1 MPSLGSYDA
10 LRQQEA
16 STDDINEARDR
27 AEKLVKTSK
36 GVLQFDVQSEQ
47 RMRLVQASLTEPGA
61 QVQWKM
67 ADNSTVVLTEATMSA
82 LIEEATVNMAAR
94 IQSVFARASL
104 LKTKKNLGQVVT
116 LRDISEEQ
124 W

>member
-16 STDDINEARDR
+16 STDDINAARDR

-36 GVLQFDVQSEQ
+36 GILQFDAQSEQ
-47 RMRLVQASLTEPGA
+47 RMRVVLASLNEPGA
-61 QVQWKM
+61 KVHWKM
-67 ADNSTVVLTEATMSA
+67 ADNSTVELSEASMSA

-94 IQSVFARASL
+94 IQTVFARASL

>member
-1 MPSLGSYDA
+1 MPSLGSYDS

-16 STDDINEARDR
+16 STDDINAARDR

-36 GVLQFDVQSEQ
+36 GVLQFDAQSEQ
-47 RMRLVQASLTEPGA
+47 RMRVVLASLNGPGA
-61 QVQWKM
+61 KVHWKM
-67 ADNSTVVLTEATMSA
+67 ADNSTVELSEASMSA

-104 LKTKKNLGQVVT
+104 LKTKKNLGQVIT

>member
-16 STDDINEARDR
+16 STDDINVARDR

-36 GVLQFDVQSEQ
+36 GVLQFDAQSEQ